1 MHSRTIQEQSLIAVV
16 GADISNP
23 SKIPQVQWQA
33 VCAQLSALQDS
44 QRAAIAKCSHKL
56 ANLFDVSETKCSKP
70 GQGGDSGIA
79 DPCKQFE
86 KVVRLDLRAQM
97 GGMSCKSAFRA
108 GCCVRLSALNV
119 ALNVFSPFD
128 LLLFDLHRSPVR
140 LPSLSQFGDIKASG
154 LDLSDPSTFQSQ
166 LSFVCGQ
173 LAVTDEKDYAE
184 LQKCAPEIAQTITSA
199 KKNCAGPI
207 DNPAGLPG
215 TGGGDDDS
223 GVDCKAVKTLV
234 RF

>member
-1 MHSRTIQEQSLIAVV
+1 M
-16 GADISNP
+16 
-23 SKIPQVQWQA
+23 IPYDEQA
-33 VCAQLSALQDS
+33 VM
-44 QRAAIAKCSHKL
+44 AKCSDKV
-56 ANLFDVSETKCSKP
+56 ANLLDASRNNCPK
-70 GQGGDSGIA
+70 A
-79 DPCKQFE
+79 DQTTGSVENPSNLDLCKQFE